1 MTARDEVLARI
12 RDALGPD
19 RAPAPAVARDYRVA
33 AGEGTGP
40 PAPPAGDV
48 LDLLVDRLEDYQAVV
63 VRVRPDGV
71 AAAVRAQVTEQGLRR
86 VGVPAGLPAP
96 WVEDLDGVEVRHDE
110 PHLSLEELAGLD
122 GVVTACRLAIAT
134 TGTVV
139 LDADARQGR
148 RALSLVPDWHLCVVQ
163 ADQVVEG
170 VPDAI
175 ARLDPTRPLTFVSGP
190 SATSDIELERVEGVH
205 GPRTLVV
212 VLVDS

>member
-1 MTARDEVLARI
+1 MSARDEVLARI

-19 RAPAPAVARDYRVA
+19 RAAAPEVPRDYRVA
-33 AGEGTGP
+33 AADGTGP
-40 PAPPAGDV
+40 AAAPTADV
-48 LDLLVDRLEDYQAVV
+48 LDLLVDRLEDYKAAV

-71 AAAVRAQVTEQGLRR
+71 AAAVHAAVAGHGLRR
-86 VGVPAGLPAP
+86 VGAPAGLPGEWLA
-96 WVEDLDGVEVRHDE
+96 ELTGFEVRHDE
-110 PHLSLEELAGLD
+110 PHLALEELAELD

-139 LDADARQGR
+139 LDADERQGR

-212 VLVDS
+212 LLVG

>member
-1 MTARDEVLARI
+1 MSARDEVLARI

-19 RAPAPAVARDYRVA
+19 RAPAPEVPRDYRVA
-33 AGEGTGP
+33 AGVGTGP
-40 PAPPAGDV
+40 AVPPAADV
-48 LDLLVDRLEDYQAVV
+48 LDLLVDRLEDYKAVV
-63 VRVRPDGV
+63 VRVSPAGI
-71 AAAVRAQVTEQGLRR
+71 AAAVRAKVTEHGLQRI
-86 VGVPAGLPAP
+86 GVPAGLPAQ
-96 WVEDLDGVEVRHDE
+96 WLEDLDGVEVRHDE
-110 PHLSLEELAGLD
+110 PHLSLEELAELD
-122 GVVTACRLAIAT
+122 GVITACRLAIAT

-139 LDADARQGR
+139 LDADERQGR

>member
-1 MTARDEVLARI
+1 MSARDEVLARI
-12 RDALGPD
+12 RAALGPD
-19 RAPAPAVARDYRVA
+19 RSPAPDVPRDYRVA
-33 AGEGTGP
+33 VGDGTGP

-48 LDLLVDRLEDYQAVV
+48 LDLLVDRLEDYKALV

-71 AAAVRAQVTEQGLRR
+71 AAAVRAQVAEHDLRR
-86 VGVPAGLPAP
+86 VGAPAGLPTQWLA
-96 WVEDLDGVEVRHDE
+96 DLDGVEVRHDE

-122 GVVTACRLAIAT
+122 GVVTSCRLAIAT

-139 LDADARQGR
+139 LDADERQGR

-175 ARLDPTRPLTFVSGP
+175 ARLDPTRPLKFVSGP

-212 VLVDS
+212 VLVDA

>member
-1 MTARDEVLARI
+1 MNARDEVLARI
-12 RDALGPD
+12 RDALGTD
-19 RAPAPAVARDYRVA
+19 RASAPEVPRDYRVA
-33 AGEGTGP
+33 ADHGAGAASP
-40 PAPPAGDV
+40 PAADV
-48 LDLLVDRLEDYQAVV
+48 LDLLVERLEDYKAVV

-71 AAAVRAQVTEQGLRR
+71 TAAVHAKVTEQGLRR
-86 VGVPAGLPAP
+86 IGAPAGLPAQ
-96 WVEDLDGVEVRHDE
+96 WLDDLDGVEVRHDE
-110 PHLSLEELAGLD
+110 PHLSVEELAELD

-139 LDADARQGR
+139 LDADERQGR

-212 VLVDS
+212 VLVDA

>member
-1 MTARDEVLARI
+1 MSARDEVLARI
-12 RDALGPD
+12 RDALGPE
-19 RAPAPAVARDYRVA
+19 RAPAPEVPRDYRVA
-33 AGEGTGP
+33 ADDGTGP
-40 PAPPAGDV
+40 PAPPAADV
-48 LDLLVDRLEDYQAVV
+48 LDLLVDRLEDYRAMV
-63 VRVRPDGV
+63 VRVRADGV
-71 AAAVRAQVTEQGLRR
+71 AAAVRAKVAEHGLRR
-86 VGVPAGLPAP
+86 LGAPHGLPAR
-96 WVEDLDGVEVRHDE
+96 WLADLDGVEVRHDE
-110 PHLSLEELAGLD
+110 PHLSLEDLAGLD

-139 LDADARQGR
+139 LDADERQGR

-205 GPRTLVV
+205 GPRTLIVA
-212 VLVDS
+212 LVDS

>member
-1 MTARDEVLARI
+1 MSARDEVLARI
-12 RDALGPD
+12 RAALGPD
-19 RAPAPAVARDYRVA
+19 RAPAPEVPRDYRIA
-33 AGEGTGP
+33 AGDGTGA
-40 PAPPAGDV
+40 PAPPSADV
-48 LDLLVDRLEDYQAVV
+48 LALLVDRLEDYKAVV

-71 AAAVRAQVTEQGLRR
+71 AAAVRAKVTEYGLRR
-86 VGVPAGLPAP
+86 IGAPVGLPAP
-96 WVEDLDGVEVRHDE
+96 WLEDLDGVEVGHDE
-110 PHLSLEELAGLD
+110 PHLSLAELAELD
-122 GVVTACRLAIAT
+122 GVLTACRLAIAT

-139 LDADARQGR
+139 LDADERQGR
-148 RALSLVPDWHLCVVQ
+148 RALSLVPDWHLCVVH